1 MNDVA
6 AARKELVSAGM
17 NDIRGIVSEQG
28 VTRAALDRVKDVLL
42 SMTEHKDLFG
52 KSDYP
57 APKPE
62 EFAKLYLLSDDEGGL
77 YSLYLVSALPPGK
90 SLVHDHDTWA
100 VIAGLDGKEEN
111 TIYKRLDDGSVA
123 GQAVV
128 EEDYK
133 VVLGDGDGVAF
144 MPTDIHSILNV
155 SDIPTRHFHL
165 YGKGFDQQKGRV
177 SFDLEAGTTAP
188 ISTGML
194 PVDDSRRVL

>member
-1 MNDVA
+1 MNEIA
-6 AARKELVSAGM
+6 GARKELVSACM
-17 NDIRGIVSEQG
+17 NDIRRIISEEG
-28 VTRAALDRVKDVLL
+28 VNRAALARVKDVLL

-52 KSDYP
+52 ESEYP

-62 EFAKLYLLSDDEGGL
+62 EFARIYLLSEDPGEV

-90 SLVHDHDTWA
+90 SPVHDHNTWA
-100 VIAGLDGKEEN
+100 VIAGLDGAEEN
-111 TIYKRLDDGSVA
+111 TIYKRLDDGSVEGKA
-123 GQAVV
+123 IV

-144 MPTDIHSILNV
+144 MPEDIHSILNV

-177 SFDLEAGTTAP
+177 AFNLEKGTTTP
-188 ISTGML
+188 IATGML
-194 PVDDSRRVL
+194 PVDASRRVL